1 MAEDKKEKKEV
12 KAKANK
18 FPQELYDKF
27 ITNYTWDEARL
38 TAFMKRNDIPFEE

>member
-1 MAEDKKEKKEV
+1 MAEDKKENKEV

-18 FPQELYDKF
+18 IPKELYDKW
-27 ITNYTWDEARL
+27 ITNFHWDEARL

>member
-1 MAEDKKEKKEV
+1 MAEDKKEKKE
-12 KAKANK
+12 AKANK

-38 TAFMKRNDIPFEE
+38 TAFMKRNNIPFEE

>member
-18 FPQELYDKF
+18 FPQELYNKF
-27 ITNYTWDEARL
+27 ITNFTWDEARL
-38 TAFMKRNDIPFEE
+38 TAYMKRNNIPFEE